1 VNSKSYKN
9 KHDISITEFHAKHLL
24 ALGKALPALTHLSTG
39 GFIDPRKEYFETL
52 TNLKCLAVAKKQ
64 LETETEDW
72 LVSKGVY
79 INEDY

>member
-1 VNSKSYKN
+1 
-9 KHDISITEFHAKHLL
+9 
-24 ALGKALPALTHLSTG
+24 
-39 GFIDPRKEYFETL
+39 
-52 TNLKCLAVAKKQ
+52 LKCLAVAKKQ